1 MARTHIDKRSRLVSA
16 AVGLAYRNGFV
27 APSLADI
34 AREAEV
40 PLGNVYYY
48 FKTKD
53 EIGEAIVELRLA
65 QLSAQRQRWN
75 EAGSPKDRLSACVQ
89 DVFENKDFLAQRGC
103 AVGTLCSELHKAGCS
118 VATRATE
125 IFAQHLAWI
134 ESQFRA
140 LGKGKDSNGLAV
152 HLLSAMQG
160 VSILAHSFHDSGL
173 VATETKRLKTGV
185 MKGMSQDRNA
195 LHGGKQ
201 VHGKGAGVFP
211 LPECPKLALD
221 PGQVLSEDLGR
232 SGGDRAARLVEL
244 GAKRPDRAAVL
255 CQAILVLEDALDAGA
270 KPILGRS
277 SFVPSL
283 PLRGQSR
290 QPHFHPSPPAP
301 FLALHAL

>member
-16 AVGLAYRNGFV
+16 AVGLAYQNGFG
-27 APSLADI
+27 ATSLADV

-65 QLSAQRQRWN
+65 ELSAQRQRWN
-75 EAGSPKDRLSACVQ
+75 EAGSPKDRLCACVQ
-89 DVFENKDFLAQRGC
+89 DVFENKDFLAEHGC
-103 AVGTLCSELHKAGCS
+103 AVGTFCSELHKAGGS

-173 VATETKRLKTGV
+173 VATETKRLK
-185 MKGMSQDRNA
+185 SWIQ
-195 LHGGKQ
+195 
-201 VHGKGAGVFP
+201 
-211 LPECPKLALD
+211 
-221 PGQVLSEDLGR
+221 
-232 SGGDRAARLVEL
+232 
-244 GAKRPDRAAVL
+244 
-255 CQAILVLEDALDAGA
+255 
-270 KPILGRS
+270 
-277 SFVPSL
+277 SL
-283 PLRGQSR
+283 
-290 QPHFHPSPPAP
+290 
-301 FLALHAL
+301 